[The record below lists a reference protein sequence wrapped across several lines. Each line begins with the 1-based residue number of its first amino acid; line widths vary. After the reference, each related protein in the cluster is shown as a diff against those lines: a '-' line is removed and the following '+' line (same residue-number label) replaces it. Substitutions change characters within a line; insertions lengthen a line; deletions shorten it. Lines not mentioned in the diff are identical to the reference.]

1 MGAVEPGGGLATKYS
16 KEHFGGTTS
25 VNVNPVSSVV
35 GTVPTQLLANNPERV
50 GWIIVNRDANPIGL
64 AFANAVSLTGQLLLG
79 GGGSIL
85 SLHIEDD
92 GELVTFPVW
101 AISATGNATV
111 YVLEVTAG

>member
-1 MGAVEPGGGLATKYS
+1 MSAVEPGGGLATKYS

-79 GGGSIL
+79 GGGAMMSL
-85 SLHIEDD
+85 SVEQD
-92 GELVTFPVW
+92 GELVTLPVW
-101 AISATGNATV
+101 AISAAGNATV